1 MDKTGVLL
9 KMSDS
14 NVDNS
19 KKNFFEGEVDDEE
32 SVILTLVPVKDEPNM
47 EQMEPSVSN
56 SDVKLKKP
64 KKYNQGN
71 LLQTNEQF
79 TAPRKARCKIPAPP
93 LPTILP
99 PINKVCRDTL
109 RYWCQELGLNTKG
122 KKIELYLRLHGHA
135 YPEQQ
140 QDMPETLRETRVQR
154 CSRKSKAVTK
164 TARLQES
171 FEMNERAE
179 ETNTIEV
186 ITSAQE
192 AMMASWARIA
202 ARAVQPKAVNLCSIR
217 VSVEAF
223 LMQASGVRWCVVH
236 GQLLSADTKGWVRL
250 QFHAGQAWVP
260 STRRRMISLF
270 LLPACIFPS
279 PGIEDNMLC
288 PDCAKRNKKMMR
300 RLMTVEK

>member
-1 MDKTGVLL
+1 
-9 KMSDS
+9 MSDS
-14 NVDNS
+14 NLDNS
-19 KKNFFEGEVDDEE
+19 KKNFFEVEADDEE
-32 SVILTLVPVKDEPNM
+32 SVILTLVPVKDQPNM
-47 EQMEPSVSN
+47 EQMEPSVST

-64 KKYNQGN
+64 KKYNQVN

-93 LPTILP
+93 MPTILP
-99 PINKVCRDTL
+99 PISKVCQDTL
-109 RYWCQELGLNTKG
+109 WNWCQELGLNMKG
-122 KKIELYLRLHGHA
+122 KKTELYPRLHGHA

-140 QDMPETLRETRVQR
+140 QDMPEMLQETRVQQ

-164 TARLQES
+164 TARLQKS
-171 FEMNERAE
+171 FKMSETAE
-179 ETNTIEV
+179 ETNTVEA
-186 ITSAQE
+186 ITSVQE
-192 AMMASWARIA
+192 AMLASWARIS
-202 ARAVQPKAVNLCSIR
+202 ARAVHPKAVNLCSIR

-260 STRRRMISLF
+260 TTGRRMISLF

-288 PDCAKRNKKMMR
+288 PDCAKRNKKMMK
-300 RLMTVEK
+300 RLMTIEK